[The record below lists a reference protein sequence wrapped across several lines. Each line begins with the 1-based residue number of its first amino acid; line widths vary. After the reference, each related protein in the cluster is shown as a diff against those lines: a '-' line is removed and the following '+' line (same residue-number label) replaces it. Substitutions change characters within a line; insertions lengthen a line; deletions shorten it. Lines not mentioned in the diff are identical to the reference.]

1 MSWDKIVAWFKAFVG
16 KVEDIEAEVEK
27 EISGF
32 ATMKLKLAEKIEKAK
47 DLHQKADAE
56 IVKRTEELE
65 AKKREIEEAIQAELG
80 KQTVMTKVQ
89 KRCSTII
96 TNIETFLA
104 EVDDDEEQA
113 A

>member
-1 MSWDKIVAWFKAFVG
+1 MNWEKIKEWFRRVINR
-16 KVEDIEAEVEK
+16 VEDIEAEVEK

-32 ATMKLKLAEKIEKAK
+32 STMKLNLVAKIEKAK
-47 DLHQKADAE
+47 DLHQKAEDE
-56 IVKRTEELE
+56 IAKRTEELE
-65 AKKREIEEAIQAELG
+65 AKKREIEEAIQAELS

-96 TNIETFLA
+96 TNIENFLA
-104 EVDDDEEQA
+104 EVDDEEQA